1 MGLNISL
8 SLERERY
15 IGLLFMDRFGR
26 LFDLD
31 AMNSL
36 LWLRGDYSKIAE
48 REAKGLTNNWGASW
62 IIVESKGIVVEAKSN
77 TPYDHYNFPVENT
90 KKKPQKKSSRKKRHH
105 FGFLDCNRYS
115 E

>member
-62 IIVESKGIVVEAKSN
+62 ITVESKGIVVEAKSSMCEFC
-77 TPYDHYNFPVENT
+77 TYFFFIYISSIFIISI
-90 KKKPQKKSSRKKRHH
+90 SSR
-105 FGFLDCNRYS
+105 YTI
-115 E
+115 